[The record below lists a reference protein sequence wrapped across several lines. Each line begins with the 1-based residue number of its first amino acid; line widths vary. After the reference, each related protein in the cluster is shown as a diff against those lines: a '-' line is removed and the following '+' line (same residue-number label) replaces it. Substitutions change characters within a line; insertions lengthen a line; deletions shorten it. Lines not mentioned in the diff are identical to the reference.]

1 MALADAGALGET
13 QLHHS
18 DTYMHKL
25 MHIQTMSKH
34 SEWGRQDG
42 SQ

>member
-18 DTYMHKL
+18 DTYKRKL
-25 MHIQTMSKH
+25 MHIHIMSKH
-34 SEWGRQDG
+34 SE
-42 SQ
+42 

>member
-1 MALADAGALGET
+1 MVLAGTGALGET

-18 DTYMHKL
+18 DTYKRNL
-25 MHIQTMSKH
+25 MHIHIMSKH